1 MLKREGTGTT
11 GVPTIPISW
20 WSWRPGMRPGNAL
33 LLGIPL
39 TFLSLLLIMFG
50 AITLSAGIEDSSS
63 PPLQVPATVI
73 TRMPNK
79 ATGQAQLMLLL
90 QKTAGIPTKATF
102 TLASNRAIPLNAPV
116 TVSFSPRLHVAYAL
130 EYAGQRYALQGAS
143 AAGNLPGSIIF
154 MLLGLLLLPYP
165 ALLVHWGWRDLL
177 LARYERGRLSTIK
190 GRVVALRETTR
201 SRQPGFAGRGAR
213 LWYGLALQPAEEP
226 QKIHTFSI
234 SEETYRSLQKGM
246 PVRIVY
252 SPHLHYVYTITETNP
267 FS

>member
-1 MLKREGTGTT
+1 MKQEATSVLTT
-11 GVPTIPISW
+11 PISW
-20 WSWRPGMRPGNAL
+20 WSWRPGMRPVNAL

-39 TFLSLLLIMFG
+39 TFLALLLLLLG
-50 AITLSAGIEDSSS
+50 ALSLIAGIQDNSS
-63 PPLQVPATVI
+63 PPLQVPASVI
-73 TRMPNK
+73 ARTPNK
-79 ATGQAQLMLLL
+79 AIGQSQLMLQL
-90 QKTAGIPTKATF
+90 QKTAGIPAKATV
-102 TLASNRAIPLNAPV
+102 TLASDRAIPLHAPV
-116 TVSFSPRLHVAYAL
+116 IVSFSPHLHVAYAL

-143 AAGNLPGSIIF
+143 AAGNLPGSIVF

-177 LARYERGRLSTIK
+177 LARYERGRLRTTK

-213 LWYGLALQPAEEP
+213 LWYGIALQPDEET
-226 QKIHTFSI
+226 QKTCTFSI

-252 SPHLHYVYTITETNP
+252 SPHLHYVYTVTEIG
-267 FS
+267 